1 MLPGVAKFLAAEG
14 IHGAFQVQI
23 MSHKVEEDYN
33 KKVEQEQNERT
44 QEQLLEALDKIRAPI
59 CVCEIGQADTK
70 ILFANHTWTT
80 LAGAGGRLTHAI
92 KNPHLTDH
100 RIVLHSAFGVRHAM
114 LGCLSVRVALRD
126 EQRLPM
132 SSTHCMHAHRENMA
146 EMARGSCH
154 A

>member
-1 MLPGVAKFLAAEG
+1 MVRV
-14 IHGAFQVQI
+14 QVHI

-80 LAGAGGRLTHAI
+80 LAGAPRECPTACLTVCWWIWGTLRHTRSSPATCALHACAWQNTRRNGAVIRAMPGRAI
-92 KNPHLTDH
+92 
-100 RIVLHSAFGVRHAM
+100 M
-114 LGCLSVRVALRD
+114 
-126 EQRLPM
+126 
-132 SSTHCMHAHRENMA
+132 
-146 EMARGSCH
+146 
-154 A
+154 

>member
-33 KKVEQEQNERT
+33 KKVEQSSRT
-44 QEQLLEALDKIRAPI
+44 SARRSSCWRHWTRSGHPSA
-59 CVCEIGQADTK
+59 VCEIGQADTK

-92 KNPHLTDH
+92 
-100 RIVLHSAFGVRHAM
+100 
-114 LGCLSVRVALRD
+114 
-126 EQRLPM
+126 
-132 SSTHCMHAHRENMA
+132 
-146 EMARGSCH
+146 
-154 A
+154 

>member
-1 MLPGVAKFLAAEG
+1 MVPV
-14 IHGAFQVQI
+14 QVHI

-80 LAGAGGRLTHAI
+80 LAGAWECL
-92 KNPHLTDH
+92 
-100 RIVLHSAFGVRHAM
+100 SHAM
-114 LGCLSVRVALRD
+114 NCPHFIRCRILCIQHSVTLECA
-126 EQRLPM
+126 
-132 SSTHCMHAHRENMA
+132 MA
-146 EMARGSCH
+146 CWAVSG
-154 A
+154 